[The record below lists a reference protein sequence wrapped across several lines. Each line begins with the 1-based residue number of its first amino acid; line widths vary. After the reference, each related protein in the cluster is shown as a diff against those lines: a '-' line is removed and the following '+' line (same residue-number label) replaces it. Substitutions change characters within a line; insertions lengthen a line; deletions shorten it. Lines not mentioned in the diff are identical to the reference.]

1 MKTRRVFWAIAQD
14 IASTTSCRTTTDSNN
29 EEVYEASEVH
39 YDEILV
45 D

>member
-29 EEVYEASEVH
+29 EEVYEALEVH
-39 YDEILV
+39 YEMVV